1 MNTLT
6 ALPSQTIQRH
16 TSADA
21 PLLNVDAQAAHQA
34 QLNLIRDYY
43 RVTADDY
50 RQWSSGMNMHFGLQS
65 AQAGL
70 WNREG
75 MLEALNDAVIDRLGI
90 ANQDSARVADLGC
103 GCGATARRL
112 VARHAHAVVD
122 AVTIAPE
129 QVSRGSAL
137 AAQLAGGERIHF
149 HLADYLATG
158 LPSASYEATYAIES
172 ACHAQG
178 PDKAALIAEM
188 ARITRPGGQVVIAD
202 AMLRNGPPTAGP
214 LAWIYRLWCIGSLSG
229 FGRGR
234 AGASRGASQGVG
246 EAVWLTHTMSRQRR
260 MAPRMEPALRV
271 GPARGRWRRCKCAP
285 GPQPRLCF
293 APCHHPLADPTRS
306 PPKARQAPGWA
317 VPEMAQLPALTA
329 RLQASGFENVQ
340 VQDISLSVAAS
351 AAHVPWV
358 ASRYLVREL
367 IAGKGH
373 VPLWRVRHALASFAS
388 LALGLALWRFGYFII
403 TATKKEHA

>member
-6 ALPSQTIQRH
+6 APPSQTIQRH
-16 TSADA
+16 TSSDA
-21 PLLNVDAQAAHQA
+21 PLAHVDAQAAHQA

-50 RQWSSGMNMHFGLQS
+50 RQWSIGMNMHFGLQS

-75 MLEALNDAVIDRLGI
+75 MLEALNDAVIDQLGI
-90 ANQDSARVADLGC
+90 AGQDSARVADLGC

-112 VARHAHAVVD
+112 VARHANATVD

-129 QVSRGSAL
+129 QIARGSAL
-137 AAQLAGGERIHF
+137 SAAQECGKHIRF
-149 HLADYLATG
+149 HLADYLATD
-158 LPSASYEATYAIES
+158 LPSASCQATYAIES

-178 PDKAALIAEM
+178 ADKAALIAEM

-202 AMLRNGPPTAGP
+202 AMLRNGPPTVGP
-214 LAWIYRLWCIGSLSG
+214 LAWIYRLWCKS
-229 FGRGR
+229 
-234 AGASRGASQGVG
+234 
-246 EAVWLTHTMSRQRR
+246 
-260 MAPRMEPALRV
+260 
-271 GPARGRWRRCKCAP
+271 
-285 GPQPRLCF
+285 
-293 APCHHPLADPTRS
+293 
-306 PPKARQAPGWA
+306 WA
-317 VPEMAQLPALTA
+317 VPEMAQLPALTG
-329 RLQASGFENVQ
+329 RLQAAGFDNVQ
-340 VQDISLSVAAS
+340 VRDISLSVAAS